1 MWREFRRSLSFMT
14 SFRWRCFTRYC
25 GVILLLRY
33 KCVPGLFGVR
43 NLEVVGESEIGK
55 IRINKT
61 QALFHYHVPDAY
73 RRRVVSVSPPPESS
87 TAVMDE
93 TRRPFPDPDR
103 STHCPL
109 ISTVDKTA
117 FVYQPAFR

>member
-25 GVILLLRY
+25 GVILLL
-33 KCVPGLFGVR
+33 
-43 NLEVVGESEIGK
+43 
-55 IRINKT
+55 
-61 QALFHYHVPDAY
+61 YHVPDAY